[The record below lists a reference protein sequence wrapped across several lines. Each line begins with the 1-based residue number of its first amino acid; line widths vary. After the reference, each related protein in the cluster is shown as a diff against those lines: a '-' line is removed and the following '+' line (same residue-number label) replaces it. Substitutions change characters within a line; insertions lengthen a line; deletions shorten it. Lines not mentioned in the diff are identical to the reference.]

1 MGVGGGGGGG
11 GGGMQGAYNMPGN
24 GEGLGAYSA
33 GMSGGHTL
41 SNIPFGTSHGAQQQ
55 MPGSSGPYGASAGL
69 MGAGGRGFGG
79 MGMGM
84 GGGAMGGG
92 ASIPFEDAGGPKPPD
107 PTLRCVLFSMY
118 VCII

>member
-1 MGVGGGGGGG
+1 
-11 GGGMQGAYNMPGN
+11 
-24 GEGLGAYSA
+24 
-33 GMSGGHTL
+33 
-41 SNIPFGTSHGAQQQ
+41 
-55 MPGSSGPYGASAGL
+55 
-69 MGAGGRGFGG
+69 
-79 MGMGM
+79 MGM

>member
-1 MGVGGGGGGG
+1 MRTRTTHKLTCTHIHTQRGNHKGGYGAPRNSHTAAAMAHAAAMTRAAAASAYALMQQQQQQQGGAGAEGGNVGG
-11 GGGMQGAYNMPGN
+11 A
-24 GEGLGAYSA
+24 A
-33 GMSGGHTL
+33 
-41 SNIPFGTSHGAQQQ
+41 
-55 MPGSSGPYGASAGL
+55 
-69 MGAGGRGFGG
+69 G